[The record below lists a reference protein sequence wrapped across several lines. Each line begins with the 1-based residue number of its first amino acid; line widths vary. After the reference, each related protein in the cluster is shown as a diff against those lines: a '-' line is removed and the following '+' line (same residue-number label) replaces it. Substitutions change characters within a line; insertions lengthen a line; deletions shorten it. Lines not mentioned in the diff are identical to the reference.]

1 MKTLIIQK
9 SNSKPFKMTNNSN
22 RFSLLI
28 FLYQAVFITTDYFQI
43 KSTYR
48 IKVRKNENKV
58 HKAHKPCVQHIVLI
72 NISFFF
78 YYYFEKTQTSFTKH
92 ANFS

>member
-1 MKTLIIQK
+1 METLIIQK
-9 SNSKPFKMTNNSN
+9 LNSKPFKMTNNSN
-22 RFSLLI
+22 RFGLLI
-28 FLYQAVFITTDYFQI
+28 FLYHVVFIRTDHFQI

-58 HKAHKPCVQHIVLI
+58 HKAQKPCVQHIVLI

-78 YYYFEKTQTSFTKH
+78 YYFEKTQTRFTKH